1 MSEALSGLQR
11 VRVVL
16 VRPSHPGNIGS
27 AARAMQTMGLGE
39 LHLVKPER
47 FPDAEARALAANAG
61 EVLDAARVHERLDAA
76 LAGTSVQFAF
86 SARSRSLSHEPQDV
100 RQAASAAIE
109 AAGTG
114 QVALVFGNETYGLSN
129 EEVLQ
134 CNRLACIPTDPAS
147 SSLNLAAAV
156 QVAVYELRMAAL
168 VRGGSQPLV
177 GEAAASRD
185 LASHEDMER
194 LFVHLEQS
202 IVASGFLQPDNPRR
216 LMERIRRLFGR
227 SSLDREE
234 VNILR
239 GMLTAWDTGPYTGRG
254 KPAKGKP

>member
-1 MSEALSGLQR
+1 MNTALARLDR
-11 VRVVL
+11 IRVVL

-27 AARAMQTMGLGE
+27 AARAMQTMGLAQ

-47 FPDAEARALAANAG
+47 FPDSEARALAANAG
-61 EVLDAARVHERLDAA
+61 DVLDATRVHDCLEAA

-86 SARSRSLSHEPQDV
+86 SARSRSLSHQPQDV
-100 RQAASAAIE
+100 RQAAAAAVQA
-109 AAGTG
+109 AAGG

-134 CNRLACIPTDPAS
+134 CNRLACIPTNPAS

-156 QVAVYELRMAAL
+156 QVAAYELRMAAL
-168 VRGGSQPLV
+168 EQEGGKPFA
-177 GEAAASRD
+177 GEGLAVRD

-194 LFVHLEQS
+194 LFVHFEQS
-202 IVASGFLQPDNPRR
+202 IIASGFLQPDNPRR

-227 SSLDREE
+227 SGLDREE

-239 GMLTAWDTGPYTGRG
+239 GMLTAWDTGPYQGHG
-254 KPAKGKP
+254 KSGKG